1 MNELHRSAHR
11 GRHRLRGAFIGGRP
25 PVRESA
31 LARTGVEENMAFLFL
46 SYFVTFVLVF
56 QGKKK
61 LAYGGFALSTLLSVM
76 MFFYHTTSS
85 LKLNF

>member
-1 MNELHRSAHR
+1 
-11 GRHRLRGAFIGGRP
+11 
-25 PVRESA
+25 
-31 LARTGVEENMAFLFL
+31 MAFLFL